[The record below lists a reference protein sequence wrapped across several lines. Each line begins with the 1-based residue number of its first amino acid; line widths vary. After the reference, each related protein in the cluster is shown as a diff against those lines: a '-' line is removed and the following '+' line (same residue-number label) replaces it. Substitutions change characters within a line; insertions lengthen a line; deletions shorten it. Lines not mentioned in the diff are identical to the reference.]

1 MLRAAILA
9 GCAFA
14 AAACSPLR
22 TFDALVPK
30 DAGAQAAA
38 RGEAYGSAPR
48 QRLDVYRPRG
58 GGADLPVIVF
68 LYGGSWDS
76 GTRAGYAF
84 VGRALAAQG
93 FVVAVP
99 DYRLVPEVHYP
110 TFLQDNAEAV
120 RWVRANAGR
129 FGGDGERI
137 VLAGH
142 SAGAYNAAM
151 LALDPR
157 WLGEER
163 SAIRGFVGIAGP
175 YDFLPIDSPVT
186 RAAFGAD
193 ADATSQPGSHVSAD
207 DPPALLL
214 HGGSDGTVYPRNSE
228 RLAQQLRN
236 AGAEAELKLYP
247 GVGHVEIVMALS
259 KPFRRKAPVLADIAV
274 FARQVTDAPRER

>member
-1 MLRAAILA
+1 LLRLALLA
-9 GCAFA
+9 GCALA

-30 DAGAQAAA
+30 DAGVEAAA
-38 RGEAYGSAPR
+38 QGQAFGSAPR
-48 QRLDVYRPRG
+48 QRMDVYRPRRG
-58 GGADLPVIVF
+58 GTDLPVIVF
-68 LYGGSWDS
+68 LYGGSWNS
-76 GTRAGYAF
+76 GTRAGYEF

-99 DYRLVPEVHYP
+99 DYRLVPEVRYP

-120 RWVRANAGR
+120 RWLRANARR

-137 VLAGH
+137 VIAGH

-151 LALDPR
+151 LALDSR
-157 WLGEER
+157 WLGADS

-175 YDFLPIDSPVT
+175 YDFLPIDSPIT

-193 ADATSQPGSHVSAD
+193 ADASSQPGSFVSAD

-214 HGGSDGTVYPRNSE
+214 HGAGDGTVYPRNSE
-228 RLAQQLRN
+228 RLAQQLRS
-236 AGAEAELKLYP
+236 AGAEAEIRLYP
-247 GVGHVEIVMALS
+247 GVGHVEIVMALA
-259 KPFRRKAPVLADIAV
+259 KPFRRKAPVLGDIAL
-274 FARQVTDAPRER
+274 FARRVTEAPPER